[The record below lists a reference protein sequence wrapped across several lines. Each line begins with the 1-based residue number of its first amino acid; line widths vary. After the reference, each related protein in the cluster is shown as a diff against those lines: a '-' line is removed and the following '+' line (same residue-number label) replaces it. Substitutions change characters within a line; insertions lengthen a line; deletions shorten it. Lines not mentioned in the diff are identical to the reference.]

1 MNLARRLLTSFKAT
15 PNKLARYGIQI
26 KHDGVVRNAFELLAF
41 PNVDLDDLSKIW
53 PEIKGL
59 DENISSQINI
69 ESQYYRYLKRQAAD
83 IDAYKRDES
92 LLIPADLDYS
102 KVGGLSTE
110 ARLKLQ
116 TGMPLT
122 LGAASRISGVTPAA
136 ITALLRYVKRGSI
149 SGRPNYVKVM
159 KDDASR
165 ISTS

>member
-1 MNLARRLLTSFKAT
+1 MVFQHFSLFDSLTVAENLIL
-15 PNKLARYGIQI
+15 
-26 KHDGVVRNAFELLAF
+26 
-41 PNVDLDDLSKIW
+41 
-53 PEIKGL
+53 GL

-122 LGAASRISGVTPAA
+122 LGAASR
-136 ITALLRYVKRGSI
+136 GSI